1 MRPSGDRIAVRAW
14 GLRRALAVAPGAAAI
29 AVFAGCSGASASS
42 DTVVSKD
49 PTASDVTAYGD
60 ALAWSRKESGKR
72 FWLVQRLDGS
82 VKDAPVAT
90 SGRNYN
96 PDLGPA
102 QSDAP
107 LAVYVR
113 CEPPG
118 SAACDVY
125 ELDLVAGREHKVD
138 SISSSDRP
146 ESAPSTWRGNYA
158 FGRLKLGSAR
168 DSGSGLFVERAGR
181 VGKIDDRRPAGTD
194 IDSRSVVF
202 LDDHAGKGAKGRE
215 ILVKPAA
222 GRRACSLASGQVFSP
237 VIDGGYAYWL
247 EELRAG
253 EFRIAR
259 AKLPHGRCAVEPDVV
274 LSKRPLR
281 GRAQSIAVTGGR
293 FYYTNGTGV
302 LRADHPV
309 PRFG

>member
-1 MRPSGDRIAVRAW
+1 V
-14 GLRRALAVAPGAAAI
+14 LV
-29 AVFAGCSGASASS
+29 GCSGASASS
-42 DTVVSKD
+42 DTVISKD

-60 ALAWSRKESGKR
+60 ALAWSRKEAPKR
-72 FWLVQRLDGS
+72 FRLVQSVHGN
-82 VKDAPVAT
+82 VKDAPIT
-90 SGRNYN
+90 PSGRNYN
-96 PDLGPA
+96 PDLGP
-102 QSDAP
+102 SP
-107 LAVYVR
+107 GSTTLAVYVR
-113 CEPPG
+113 CEPSG
-118 SAACDVY
+118 SSSCDVY
-125 ELDLVAGREHKVD
+125 ELDLRGGAERKLDE
-138 SISSSDRP
+138 ISSFDRP

-202 LDDHAGKGAKGRE
+202 LDDHAGKDAKGRE
-215 ILVKPAA
+215 ILAMPAA
-222 GRRACSLASGQVFSP
+222 GGRACSLASGQVFSP
-237 VIDGGYAYWL
+237 AIDGGYAYWL

-259 AKLPHGRCAVEPDVV
+259 AKLPHGRCAVEPDVA

-281 GRAQSIAVTGGR
+281 GRAQSIAVAGGR